1 MSGIEQKTYQEC
13 IRCVMD
19 TTDPDIRFDDDG
31 VCNEC
36 TNAYA
41 ELKKQQSARP
51 VSEMFATIKKINSGK
66 EYDGII
72 GLSGGLD
79 SAYVLHLAMEH
90 GLRPLA
96 VHVDAG
102 WNSDISVSNIRSLVN
117 YYQLDLK
124 TVIIEWEEMRRLQLA
139 FLRSGLMNQDVPQ
152 DHAFFSSLYRFAST
166 YGISDVITGENLST
180 ESILPSGWGYGAMDG
195 RQVRAV
201 AKRFEDLKLETY
213 PVLTLPKFYLNHFLM
228 KRLRIH
234 RPLNSIS
241 YVKSEAQQELEK
253 TVNWKSYLG
262 KHGESN
268 FTRFHQD
275 VYLTTRF
282 GIDKRRA
289 HLSSLIVSGQMTRTE
304 AKSEL
309 LSPALSDLERRNL
322 INFVARKIEITITE
336 LEELLSIP
344 SRSHRDLP
352 NDEWLLRLSENNNLR
367 KAIRFFMSTK
377 YSNP

>member
-1 MSGIEQKTYQEC
+1 MAGIEQKTYQEC
-13 IRCVMD
+13 VRCVMD
-19 TTDPDIRFDDDG
+19 TTDPDITFDADG

-36 TNAYA
+36 TNAFA
-41 ELKKQQSARP
+41 ELIKQQSVRP
-51 VSEMFATIKKINSGK
+51 VSKMFDTIKKLNSGK

-90 GLRPLA
+90 GLRPLV

-139 FLRSGLMNQDVPQ
+139 YLRSGLMNQDVPQ
-152 DHAFFSSLYRFAST
+152 DHAFFSSLYSLASS

-201 AKRFEDLKLETY
+201 AKRFEDFKLETY
-213 PVLTLPKFYLNHFLM
+213 PVLTIPKFYLKHFVM
-228 KRLRIH
+228 NRLRIH

-253 TVNWKSYLG
+253 SVNWKSYAG

-275 VYLTTRF
+275 VYLITRF

-289 HLSSLIVSGQMTRTE
+289 HMSSLIVSGQMTRME
-304 AKSEL
+304 AKREL
-309 LSPALSDLERRNL
+309 DSPALSDLDRRNL
-322 INFVARKIEITITE
+322 INFVARKLEISSTQ
-336 LEELLSIP
+336 LEEMLNIS
-344 SRSHRDLP
+344 SSSHRDLP
-352 NDEWLLRLSENNNLR
+352 NDEWLLKLANNNKLR
-367 KAIRFFMSTK
+367 RAIQFFTSSK
-377 YSNP
+377 

>member
-1 MSGIEQKTYQEC
+1 M
-13 IRCVMD
+13 
-19 TTDPDIRFDDDG
+19 
-31 VCNEC
+31 
-36 TNAYA
+36 
-41 ELKKQQSARP
+41 RP
-51 VSEMFATIKKINSGK
+51 VSEMFETIKKLNSGK

-90 GLRPLA
+90 GLKPLV

-102 WNSDISVSNIRSLVN
+102 WNSDISVSNIRSLVTH
-117 YYQLDLK
+117 YQLDLK

-152 DHAFFSSLYRFAST
+152 DHAFFSSLYRFASS

-195 RQVRAV
+195 RQVNAV
-201 AKRFEDLKLETY
+201 AKKFDDLKLETY
-213 PVLTLPKFYLNHFLM
+213 PVLTIPKFYMKHFVM
-228 KRLRIH
+228 SRLRIH

-241 YVKSEAQQELEK
+241 YIKSEAQKRLAESVK
-253 TVNWKSYLG
+253 WKSYTG

-275 VYLTTRF
+275 LYLPTRF

-289 HLSSLIVSGQMTRTE
+289 HLSSLIVSGQLSRTE
-304 AKSEL
+304 AKAEL
-309 LSPALSDLERRNL
+309 DSPALLDIDRRNL
-322 INFVARKIEITITE
+322 FNFVARKLEISSTE
-336 LEELLSIP
+336 LEEMLSLPI
-344 SRSHRDLP
+344 RSHRDLP
-352 NDEWLLRLSENNNLR
+352 NDEWLLKLANNSNLR
-367 KAIRFFMSTK
+367 KAIRFFTSTK
-377 YSNP
+377 

>member
-1 MSGIEQKTYQEC
+1 VAGIEKENYKEC
-13 IRCVMD
+13 VRCVMD
-19 TTDPDIRFDDDG
+19 TTDPYITFDADG

-36 TNAYA
+36 TNAYS
-41 ELKKQQSARP
+41 ELKKQQTVRP
-51 VSEMFATIKKINSGK
+51 VSEMFNTIKKLNSGK

-90 GLRPLA
+90 GLRPLV

-152 DHAFFSSLYRFAST
+152 DHAFFSSLYRFASN

-195 RQVRAV
+195 RQVHAV

-213 PVLTLPKFYLNHFLM
+213 PVLTIPKFYLKHFVM
-228 KRLRIH
+228 NRLRIH

-241 YVKSEAQQELEK
+241 YIKSEAQQELEK
-253 TVNWKSYLG
+253 LVNWKSYAG

-289 HLSSLIVSGQMTRTE
+289 HLSSLIVSGQMSRAD

-309 LSPALSDLERRNL
+309 DSPALSDLDRRNL
-322 INFVARKIEITITE
+322 INFVARKLEISSTQ
-336 LEELLSIP
+336 LEEMLHISH
-344 SRSHRDLP
+344 RSHRDLP
-352 NDEWLLRLSENNNLR
+352 NDEWLMKLANNNNLR
-367 KAIRFFMSTK
+367 RAIRFFTSRK
-377 YSNP
+377 

>member
-1 MSGIEQKTYQEC
+1 MQGIEQKTYQEC
-13 IRCVMD
+13 VRCVMD
-19 TTDPDIRFDDDG
+19 TTDPDITFDADG

-36 TNAYA
+36 THAFQ
-41 ELKKQQSARP
+41 ELIKQQSARP
-51 VSEMFATIKKINSGK
+51 VSEMFDTIKKLNSGK

-79 SAYVLHLAMEH
+79 SAYVLHLAMEN
-90 GLRPLA
+90 GLRPLV

-117 YYQLDLK
+117 HYRLDLK

-152 DHAFFSSLYRFAST
+152 DHAFFASLYRFASS

-180 ESILPSGWGYGAMDG
+180 ESILPAGWGYGAMDG

-201 AKRFEDLKLETY
+201 AKRFEDLKLEQY
-213 PVLTLPKFYLNHFLM
+213 PVLTIPKFYMKHFVM
-228 KRLRIH
+228 NRLRIH

-241 YVKSEAQQELEK
+241 YIKSEAQRELEK
-253 TVNWKSYLG
+253 SVNWKSYKG

-289 HLSSLIVSGQMTRTE
+289 HLSSLIVSGQISRTD

-309 LSPALSDLERRNL
+309 DSPALSDLDRRNL
-322 INFVARKIEITITE
+322 INFVARKLEISSTQ
-336 LEELLSIP
+336 LEEMLNIS
-344 SRSHRDLP
+344 SCSHRDFP
-352 NDEWLLRLSENNNLR
+352 NDEWLLKLANNNNLG
-367 KAIRFFMSTK
+367 KAIRFFTSRK
-377 YSNP
+377 

>member
-1 MSGIEQKTYQEC
+1 
-13 IRCVMD
+13 MD
-19 TTDPDIRFDDDG
+19 TSDPDITFDTNG
-31 VCNEC
+31 VCSEC
-36 TNAYA
+36 THAIA
-41 ELKKQQSARP
+41 ELAKQRSMRP
-51 VSEMFATIKKINSGK
+51 VSEMFETIKKLNSGK

-90 GLRPLA
+90 GLKPLV

-102 WNSDISVSNIRSLVN
+102 WNSDISVSNIRSLVTH
-117 YYQLDLK
+117 YQLDLK

-152 DHAFFSSLYRFAST
+152 DHAFFSSLYRFASS

-195 RQVRAV
+195 RQVNAV
-201 AKRFEDLKLETY
+201 AKKFENLKLETY
-213 PVLTLPKFYLNHFLM
+213 PVLTIPKFYLKHFVM
-228 KRLRIH
+228 SRLRIH
-234 RPLNSIS
+234 RPLNCIS
-241 YVKSEAQQELEK
+241 YIKSEAQKKLAEL
-253 TVNWKSYLG
+253 VNWKSYTG

-275 VYLTTRF
+275 LYLPTRF

-289 HLSSLIVSGQMTRTE
+289 HLSSLIVSGQLSRTE
-304 AKSEL
+304 AKAEL
-309 LSPALSDLERRNL
+309 DSPSLLDIDRRNL
-322 INFVARKIEITITE
+322 FNFVARKLEISSTE
-336 LEELLSIP
+336 LEEMLSLP

-352 NDEWLLRLSENNNLR
+352 NDEWLLKLANNSNLR
-367 KAIRFFMSTK
+367 KAIRFFTSTK
-377 YSNP
+377 